1 MDLVNPSFLAILFSL
16 PVAFAIDP
24 FAPPLVLGL
33 CLRFH
38 LIHDP
43 TLLGTAF
50 AGFATWPVLAV
61 SAGLYAAHALAD
73 KLPPIAHVM
82 DAIGLVA
89 KPLAVGFTGFWA
101 AGAIDPHSPLHW
113 ITLIALIAGGVPA
126 TAAIQAL
133 RSKVRLASSA
143 ATLGA
148 AIPVISTG
156 ENIAGLALS
165 AMAFLQ
171 PGLAVVVIL
180 IVGLPLL
187 WLSWTLI
194 KRATQGAK
202 HLFQAVSAM
211 DPGD

>member
-43 TLLGTAF
+43 TLLSAAF
-50 AGFATWPVLAV
+50 AGFATWPFLAV
-61 SAGLYAAHALAD
+61 
-73 KLPPIAHVM
+73 I
-82 DAIGLVA
+82 
-89 KPLAVGFTGFWA
+89 
-101 AGAIDPHSPLHW
+101 
-113 ITLIALIAGGVPA
+113 
-126 TAAIQAL
+126 
-133 RSKVRLASSA
+133 
-143 ATLGA
+143 
-148 AIPVISTG
+148 
-156 ENIAGLALS
+156 
-165 AMAFLQ
+165 
-171 PGLAVVVIL
+171 VIL
-180 IVGLPLL
+180 VVGLPLL

-202 HLFQAVSAM
+202 HLFQTVSAM